1 MSYGYQPVKPV
12 ARYRVVMD
20 GKGKLIVQERQPL
33 WRRLFCGL
41 YCPVSQPLKDLV
53 TCDEFVARKKLEEA
67 GKTNAG
73 LVVKEYR

>member
-1 MSYGYQPVKPV
+1 MSCGYQPVKPV

-33 WRRLFCGL
+33 WLRLFFGL
-41 YCPVSQPLKDLV
+41 YYPISRPLKDMV
-53 TCDEFVARKKLEEA
+53 ACDEFVARKKLEEA

-73 LVVKEYR
+73 LVVKEYQ